1 MKAIVTLILVVA
13 IGTTAAAQKPQ
24 PTLTNTVETE
34 QWVKQEKEQKE
45 KAEQKV
51 ARLHKFR
58 TSRVKKALAFKTKKN
73 KAKLA

>member
-13 IGTTAAAQKPQ
+13 LGTTAAAQKPQ
-24 PTLTNTVETE
+24 LTQTNTVEKE
-34 QWVKQEKEQKE
+34 QWVKQEKQQKE

-51 ARLHKFR
+51 VRLHKFR